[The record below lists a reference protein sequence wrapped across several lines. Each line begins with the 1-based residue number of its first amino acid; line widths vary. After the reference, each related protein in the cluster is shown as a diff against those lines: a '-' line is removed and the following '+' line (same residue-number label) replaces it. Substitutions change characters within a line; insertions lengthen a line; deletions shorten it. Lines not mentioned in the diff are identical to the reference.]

1 MKTYARFATAQELH
15 MARMD
20 MLMSH
25 YPCDC
30 FENEDALDQE
40 TVPFDEALDAG
51 ISYACYTQ
59 YGQFADDWYERHDYV
74 IGHDEIAPLM
84 LTEEQQLEVAREGYL
99 VSVYLDRKVQ

>member
-1 MKTYARFATAQELH
+1 MKTYMTFKSAMQMHLDRVALLELN
-15 MARMD
+15 
-20 MLMSH
+20 

-51 ISYACYTQ
+51 ISYACYSQ
-59 YGQFADDWYERHDYV
+59 FGQFADDWYERHDYV
-74 IGHDEIAPLM
+74 IGHDEIAPMM